1 VAGFLARRRAS
12 PSYSRH
18 FHVGDLPV
26 RAFCLSVLL
35 LLALGACAP
44 AIRDGDKSA
53 ESALQKRD
61 DTALG
66 RRIAPALAAH
76 PGQTGMRLVSSNLD
90 AFALRMLGA
99 RHAEV
104 SLDLQYYIWHN
115 DLTGKLLAGELVR
128 AADRGVKV
136 RLLVDDMDVRSKEGA
151 LQTMNA
157 HENIEVR
164 LFNPF
169 KSASG
174 MTRTFVE
181 FLFRGSAL
189 NHRMHNKAFIAD
201 GQFALVGGRNVGDEY
216 FGASGE
222 TNFSDMDLAM
232 IGPAVAATSAAFDM
246 YWNHPTAVRVEYLK
260 RGEPIV
266 GGLDALRD
274 AISAH
279 EREARDSPYVQRLR
293 DSEELAAIMDGSN
306 QTIWSSDV
314 QVLSDPPSKADKK
327 AKDDPNTVLARLS
340 ERFAAAETSLVILS
354 PYFIPG
360 KKGSEGLV
368 AIAARGAR
376 VEVITNSLA
385 ATDVAAVHGGYSR
398 YRKRLIKGGVSIY
411 ELKPHADT
419 SKSAGG
425 VFGSQASQGSKG
437 GSAGVSLHTKAAIID
452 DEYVFVGSFNLD
464 PRSAW
469 LNCEMGVMVRSPE
482 LARELAAIAD
492 RKTDPANS
500 FKVSLNEN
508 NQLRW
513 THQDA
518 GEMQTV
524 STSEPQAGSK
534 RKIVAW
540 IARILPLQRQL

>member
-1 VAGFLARRRAS
+1 MTLCRGAGQATPGNWDQRPKPRPACPRAERTT
-12 PSYSRH
+12 PSYPRI
-18 FHVGDLPV
+18 FHTGDLLV
-26 RAFCLSVLL
+26 RAFWMSMVL

-44 AIRDGDKSA
+44 AIRDGDKIA

-66 RRIAPALAAH
+66 QRIAPALAAH

-90 AFALRMLGA
+90 AFALRMFGA
-99 RHAEV
+99 RKAQV

-174 MTRTFVE
+174 MTRTAVE

-232 IGPAVAATSAAFDM
+232 IGPAVVATSAAFDM

-260 RGEPIV
+260 RGEPIP
-266 GGLDALRD
+266 GGLDALRG
-274 AISAH
+274 AIDAH
-279 EREARDSPYVQRLR
+279 ERDARNSPYVQRLR
-293 DSEELAAIMDGSN
+293 DSAELAAIMDGGN

-314 QVLSDPPSKADKK
+314 QVVSDPPYKADKE
-327 AKDDPNTVLARLS
+327 ARNDPNTVLAKLA
-340 ERFAAAETSLVILS
+340 ERFAAAQTSLVILS

-360 KKGSEGLV
+360 KKGSQLLV
-368 AIAARGAR
+368 DIAGRGAQ
-376 VEVITNSLA
+376 VAVITNSLA

-398 YRKRLIKGGVSIY
+398 
-411 ELKPHADT
+411 
-419 SKSAGG
+419 
-425 VFGSQASQGSKG
+425 
-437 GSAGVSLHTKAAIID
+437 
-452 DEYVFVGSFNLD
+452 
-464 PRSAW
+464 
-469 LNCEMGVMVRSPE
+469 
-482 LARELAAIAD
+482 
-492 RKTDPANS
+492 
-500 FKVSLNEN
+500 
-508 NQLRW
+508 
-513 THQDA
+513 
-518 GEMQTV
+518 
-524 STSEPQAGSK
+524 
-534 RKIVAW
+534 
-540 IARILPLQRQL
+540 

>member
-1 VAGFLARRRAS
+1 M
-12 PSYSRH
+12 
-18 FHVGDLPV
+18 
-26 RAFCLSVLL
+26 RAFLVS
-35 LLALGACAP
+35 LALVLTLGGCAS
-44 AIRDGDKSA
+44 AIRDHDKIA
-53 ESALQKRD
+53 ASALQRED
-61 DTALG
+61 DTELG
-66 RRIAPALAAH
+66 RRIAPLVAAH

-90 AFALRMLGA
+90 AFALRVLGA
-99 RHAEV
+99 RKAQR

-115 DLTGKLLAGELVR
+115 DLTGKMLAGELVR

-136 RLLVDDMDVRSKEGA
+136 RLLVDDMDVRSKEAA
-151 LQTMNA
+151 LQTMDA

-174 MTRTFVE
+174 AMRTMVE

-222 TNFSDMDLAM
+222 TNFRDMDLAM
-232 IGPAVAATSAAFDM
+232 IGPAVDATEAAFDM

-260 RGEPIV
+260 RGEPIP
-266 GGLDALRD
+266 GGLDALRG
-274 AISAH
+274 AIDTHAA
-279 EREARDSPYVQRLR
+279 EAKESPYVKRLK
-293 DSEELAAIMDGSN
+293 DSAELAAILDGSN
-306 QTIWSSDV
+306 EKIWSSDV
-314 QVLSDPPSKADKK
+314 QVLSDPPYKADKE
-327 AKDDPNTVLARLS
+327 ARNDPNTVLAKLA
-340 ERFAAAETSLVILS
+340 ERFGAARSSLRILS

-360 KKGSEGLV
+360 KKGSQLLV
-368 AIAARGAR
+368 DTAARGAK
-376 VEVITNSLA
+376 VEVVTNSLA

-398 YRKRLIKGGVSIY
+398 YRKRLLKGGVDVY

-419 SKSAGG
+419 SNSAGG
-425 VFGSQASQGSKG
+425 ILGSQASQGSKG
-437 GSAGVSLHTKAAIID
+437 GSSGVSLHTKAAIID
-452 DEYVFVGSFNLD
+452 AEYVFVGSFNLD

-482 LARELAAIAD
+482 LAAELGKIAD
-492 RKTDPANS
+492 GYADPANS
-500 FKVSLNEN
+500 FKLSLNEHG
-508 NQLRW
+508 QLRW

-518 GEMQTV
+518 GQLQTV

-540 IARILPLQRQL
+540 IARILPLQTQL

>member
-1 VAGFLARRRAS
+1 MSLI
-12 PSYSRH
+12 
-18 FHVGDLPV
+18 LT
-26 RAFCLSVLL
+26 
-35 LLALGACAP
+35 LALAGCAS
-44 AIRDGDKSA
+44 AIRDSDKSA

-99 RHAEV
+99 RQAEV
-104 SLDLQYYIWHN
+104 SLDLQYYIWHD
-115 DLTGKLLAGELVR
+115 DLTGKLLGGELVR

-136 RLLVDDMDVRSKEGA
+136 RLLVDDMDVRNRDGVLRTLDS
-151 LQTMNA
+151 
-157 HENIEVR
+157 HEHIEVR

-174 MTRTFVE
+174 MFE
-181 FLFRGSAL
+181 FLFRGAAL
-189 NHRMHNKAFIAD
+189 NHRMHNKAFVAD

-232 IGPAVAATSAAFDM
+232 IGPAVDATSAAFDM
-246 YWNHPTAVRVEYLK
+246 YWNHPAAVRIGELK
-260 RGEPIV
+260 RGEPSA
-266 GGLDALRD
+266 GGLDALRG
-274 AISAH
+274 AIDTHLS
-279 EREARDSPYVQRLR
+279 EAKDSPYIQRLK
-293 DSEELAAIMDGSN
+293 DSAELAAILDGSN
-306 QTIWSSDV
+306 QRIWSSEVDV
-314 QVLSDPPSKADKK
+314 WSDPPYKADNK
-327 AKDDPNTVLARLS
+327 AKDDPNTVLAKLAA
-340 ERFAAAETSLVILS
+340 RFAAARTSLRILS

-368 AIAARGAR
+368 AVAARGAR
-376 VEVITNSLA
+376 VDVITNSLA

-398 YRKRLIKGGVSIY
+398 YRKRLIKGGVSVY
-411 ELKPHADT
+411 ELKPRADT
-419 SKSAGG
+419 SQSAGG
-425 VFGSQASQGSKG
+425 VFGSQGSKG
-437 GSAGVSLHTKAAIID
+437 STGGSSAGVSLHTKAAIID
-452 DEYVFVGSFNLD
+452 EEYVFIGSFNLD

-492 RKTDPANS
+492 RNSDPANS
-500 FKVSLNEN
+500 FKVSVNDN
-508 NQLRW
+508 GQLRW
-513 THQDA
+513 THQEE
-518 GEMQTV
+518 GQMQTV
-524 STSEPQAGSK
+524 STSEPQAGTK

-540 IARILPLQRQL
+540 IARILPLQKQL

>member
-1 VAGFLARRRAS
+1 M
-12 PSYSRH
+12 
-18 FHVGDLPV
+18 
-26 RAFCLSVLL
+26 RAFLVSLALV
-35 LLALGACAP
+35 LALGGCAS
-44 AIRDGDKSA
+44 AIRDNDKTA
-53 ESALQKRD
+53 ASALQRED
-61 DTALG
+61 DTELG
-66 RRIAPALAAH
+66 RRIAPLVAAH

-90 AFALRMLGA
+90 AFALRVLGA
-99 RHAEV
+99 RKAQR

-115 DLTGKLLAGELVR
+115 DLTGKILAGELVR

-136 RLLVDDMDVRSKEGA
+136 RLLVDDMDVRSKEAA
-151 LQTMNA
+151 LQTMDA

-174 MTRTFVE
+174 AMRTMVE

-189 NHRMHNKAFIAD
+189 NHRMHNKAYIAD

-232 IGPAVAATSAAFDM
+232 IGPAVDATEAAFDM

-260 RGEPIV
+260 RGEPMP
-266 GGLDALRD
+266 GGLDALRGAYD
-274 AISAH
+274 AHAA
-279 EREARDSPYVQRLR
+279 EAKESPYIKRLK
-293 DSEELAAIMDGSN
+293 DSAELAAILDGSN
-306 QTIWSSDV
+306 AKIWSSDV
-314 QVLSDPPSKADKK
+314 QVLSDPPYKADKE
-327 AKDDPNTVLARLS
+327 AKDDPNTVLAHLA
-340 ERFAAAETSLVILS
+340 ERFGAARSSLRILS

-360 KKGSEGLV
+360 KKGSAGLV
-368 AIAARGAR
+368 DIASRGAR

-398 YRKRLIKGGVSIY
+398 YRKQLLKGGVALY

-425 VFGSQASQGSKG
+425 ILGSQGSKG
-437 GSAGVSLHTKAAIID
+437 GSSGSSLHTKAAIID

-482 LARELAAIAD
+482 LAAELGKIAD
-492 RKTDPANS
+492 GYADPANS

-518 GEMQTV
+518 GQLQTV

-540 IARILPLQRQL
+540 IARILPLQTQL

>member
-1 VAGFLARRRAS
+1 MPRPDLLSGGRARVILGLSFAGNL
-12 PSYSRH
+12 
-18 FHVGDLPV
+18 LV
-26 RAFCLSVLL
+26 RAFWLSLVLT
-35 LLALGACAP
+35 LALAGCAS
-44 AIRDGDKSA
+44 AVRDGEKTA

-66 RRIAPALAAH
+66 RRIAPTLAEH

-90 AFALRMLGA
+90 AFALRVLGA
-99 RHAEV
+99 RYAEV
-104 SLDLQYYIWHN
+104 SLDLQYYIWHD
-115 DLTGKLLAGELVR
+115 DLTGRLLAGELVR

-136 RLLVDDMDVRSKEGA
+136 RLLVDDMDVRKRDA
-151 LQTMNA
+151 VLQTMDS

-174 MTRTFVE
+174 MAE
-181 FLFRGSAL
+181 FLVRGSAL

-232 IGPAVAATSAAFDM
+232 IGPAVADTSAAFDM
-246 YWNHPTAVRVEYLK
+246 YWNHPTAVRIGILK
-260 RGEPIV
+260 RGEPLP
-266 GGLDALRD
+266 GGLDAVRK
-274 AISAH
+274 AIDMHAA
-279 EREARDSPYVQRLR
+279 EAKDSPYIQRLK
-293 DSEELAAIMDGSN
+293 DSDELAAIMAGSP
-306 QTIWSSDV
+306 QRIWSSDV
-314 QVLSDPPSKADKK
+314 QVLSDPPYKADKE
-327 AKDDPNTVLARLS
+327 ASDDPDTVLAKLS
-340 ERFAAAETSLVILS
+340 ERFAGAQSSLIILS

-398 YRKRLIKGGVSIY
+398 YRKRLIKGGVSVY
-411 ELKPHADT
+411 EMKPHADT

-452 DEYVFVGSFNLD
+452 DEYVFIGSFNLD

-492 RKTDPANS
+492 RNSDPANS
-500 FKVSLNEN
+500 FKVSVNEN
-508 NQLRW
+508 GQLRW
-513 THQDA
+513 THQEE
-518 GEMQTV
+518 GQLLTV
-524 STSEPQAGSK
+524 STSEPQAGTK
-534 RKIVAW
+534 RKLVAW
-540 IARILPLQRQL
+540 IARILPLQSQL